1 MLGSCLL
8 PVACCLLP
16 LASCLLP
23 LASCLLTKRNEKRAV
38 ALPWPQ
44 APGLPTLVTV
54 TDQLAAVEDRLI
66 DAMAQAARGPK
77 RNGLFALWLF
87 VRLAAGQLS
96 PDELSERAH
105 RRRLESFER
114 RLSSLSLP
122 APLRRALAG
131 SIRELRDSRR
141 DAVAVALHY
150 LVAPAGE
157 AVGPVTADA
166 LDLAT
171 RVALAIGERT
181 ETVEVGHGVEVGT

>member
-1 MLGSCLL
+1 M
-8 PVACCLLP
+8 
-16 LASCLLP
+16 
-23 LASCLLTKRNEKRAV
+23 
-38 ALPWPQ
+38 
-44 APGLPTLVTV
+44 TV

-87 VRLAAGQLS
+87 VRLAAGHLAS
-96 PDELSERAH
+96 GELSERAH

-150 LVAPAGE
+150 LVAPARE

-171 RVALAIGERT
+171 RAALAIGERT
-181 ETVEVGHGVEVGT
+181 QTVEMGHGLEVGA